1 MHPVSLLI
9 FLSYYSSVV
18 LFVALCEPA
27 EEYKIITEYLALPTS
42 PADLF
47 STDIL
52 QIITHRC
59 SDKRVVRHV
68 SHGRGQGHIMPLS
81 YPLSVNQLIELPE
94 DYSDLINSASLF
106 M

>member
-9 FLSYYSSVV
+9 FLLCYSSVV

-68 SHGRGQGHIMPLS
+68 SQGRGQGRIMPLS